1 MCNSIQKVVVSDD
14 LQVVV
19 HDISCLWLRLIQSS
33 DILINTDAMPVD
45 APYYTSETKE
55 CYKLENVSMGAA
67 HTAEMN
73 GISII
78 FDEVE
83 IG

>member
-1 MCNSIQKVVVSDD
+1 
-14 LQVVV
+14 
-19 HDISCLWLRLIQSS
+19 
-33 DILINTDAMPVD
+33 MPVD
-45 APYYTSETKE
+45 APYYTDDTKE

-67 HTAEMN
+67 HTAELN

>member
-1 MCNSIQKVVVSDD
+1 MLCNSIQKVVVSDD

-19 HDISCLWLRLIQSS
+19 HDITCLWLRLIQSS

-45 APYYTSETKE
+45 APHYTNETKE

-67 HTAEMN
+67 HTA
-73 GISII
+73 
-78 FDEVE
+78 
-83 IG
+83 